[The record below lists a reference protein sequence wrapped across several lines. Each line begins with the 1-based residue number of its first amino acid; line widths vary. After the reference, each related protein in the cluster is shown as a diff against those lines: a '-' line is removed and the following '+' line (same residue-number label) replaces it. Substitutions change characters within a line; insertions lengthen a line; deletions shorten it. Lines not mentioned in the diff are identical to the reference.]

1 MTLAMTD
8 REILQRLRQDA
19 TDSIGRSVSS
29 SAIMRALVR
38 YADQQDETWAREQ
51 LFSLVEQEFNAG
63 IIWGK
68 KK

>member
-1 MTLAMTD
+1 MTD